1 MRTDYQTQAGPQPVF
16 RALADPTRRQILL
29 HLARENLS
37 IGDIA
42 DRFEI
47 TRAAIKKH
55 LVILEEGD
63 LIASHPDG
71 RERINSLKPAGLKS
85 AFEWLGF
92 FDRYWDDKLA
102 RLQTAVDKSEKV
114 EKS

>member
-1 MRTDYQTQAGPQPVF
+1 MNLGPQPVF
-16 RALADPTRRQILL
+16 RALSDPTRRQILL
-29 HLARENLS
+29 HLADDDLS

-42 DRFEI
+42 NRFDI

-63 LIASHPDG
+63 LIASHPEG

-92 FDRYWDDKLA
+92 FDRFWDSKLA
-102 RLQTAVDKSEKV
+102 DLRSAVEQAEK

>member
-1 MRTDYQTQAGPQPVF
+1 MNLGPQPVF
-16 RALADPTRRQILL
+16 RALSDPTRRQILL
-29 HLARENLS
+29 HLADDDLS

-42 DRFEI
+42 NRFDI

-63 LIASHPDG
+63 LIASHPEG

-92 FDRYWDDKLA
+92 FDRFWDSKLA
-102 RLQTAVDKSEKV
+102 DLKSAVEQAEK